1 MVGWYKMI
9 TIKEYL
15 ELIKIKDYLSCEL
28 DEKIKEN
35 NGFSNIEVDELT
47 KMRNLLCSIINK
59 LEKE

>member
-1 MVGWYKMI
+1 MI

-28 DEKIKEN
+28 DVKIREN
-35 NGFSNIEVDELT
+35 NGFANIEVDDLT
-47 KMRNLLCSIINK
+47 KMRNSLCSIINK